1 MENQNSLDPQVRT
14 RIMIQNIKDT
24 IDDVSSSLSSDKP
37 LLRSELIDIINT
49 LIGDLEVEVRILET
63 RP

>member
-1 MENQNSLDPQVRT
+1 METQDPQVRT
-14 RIMIQNIKDT
+14 DIAKENIKDT

-37 LLRSELIDIINT
+37 LLRSELIDVINN
-49 LIGDLEVEVRILET
+49 LIGDLQVEIRILET

>member
-1 MENQNSLDPQVRT
+1 METQKPQDPQVRT
-14 RIMIQNIKDT
+14 DRAKENIKDT

-37 LLRSELIDIINT
+37 LTREQLIDLVNT
-49 LIGDLEVEVRILET
+49 LVGDLQVEVRILDT

>member
-1 MENQNSLDPQVRT
+1 METQKPQDPQVRT
-14 RIMIQNIKDT
+14 DRAKENIKDI

-37 LLRSELIDIINT
+37 ILRSELIE
-49 LIGDLEVEVRILET
+49 LIRILIDDLQVEVRILDT

>member
-1 MENQNSLDPQVRT
+1 METQKPLDPQVRT
-14 RIMIQNIKDT
+14 DRAKENIKDI

-37 LLRSELIDIINT
+37 LLRSELIDLINI
-49 LIGDLEVEVRILET
+49 LIDDLQVEVRILDT

>member
-1 MENQNSLDPQVRT
+1 MENQNSQDPQVRT